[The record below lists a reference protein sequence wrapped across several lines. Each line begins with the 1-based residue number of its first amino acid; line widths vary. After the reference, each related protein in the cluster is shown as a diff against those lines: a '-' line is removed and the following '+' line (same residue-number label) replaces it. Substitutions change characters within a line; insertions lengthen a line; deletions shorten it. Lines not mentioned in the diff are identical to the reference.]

1 MRRLSIIVIS
11 ALMIFSSCGM
21 FQTREEK
28 SAQELVAEGMSA
40 YENKKYR
47 TSIESFQKLKDWYP
61 FSKYAILAEL
71 KIADANFFLGEY
83 EEAIAAYESFE
94 ALHPR
99 NEATPYVIYQLGLS
113 YVNQM
118 ETIDRDQYSARK
130 AIETFNRLK
139 RLFPNDAYSSKA
151 DRFILQATQNL
162 VAHEFYIAEYYYRE
176 GRYSA
181 ALLRFRAI
189 IAEFPDVG
197 IHQKALVYI
206 PLCEAKIAE
215 EEAKKK

>member
-1 MRRLSIIVIS
+1 MRRLLIIVIS
-11 ALMIFSSCGM
+11 ALMFFSACGL

-28 SAQELVAEGMSA
+28 SAQELVADGMAA
-40 YENKKYR
+40 YEKKKYR
-47 TSIESFQKLKDWYP
+47 SSIESFQKLKDWYP

-71 KIADANFFLGEY
+71 KIADAYFFLDEY

-99 NEATPYVIYQLGLS
+99 NEAAPYVIYQLGMS

-118 ETIDRDQYSARK
+118 ETIDRDQLSARK

-139 RLFPNDAYSSKA
+139 RLFPNDSYSLKA
-151 DRFILQATQNL
+151 DGFILKATQNL
-162 VAHEFYIAEYYYRE
+162 VAHDFYIAEYYYRQ
-176 GRYSA
+176 GRYPA
-181 ALLRFRAI
+181 ALLRFRSI
-189 IAEFPDVG
+189 ISDYPDVG

-215 EEAKKK
+215 QEAKKK